1 MKLAGIQ
8 RRGLAETRSFTDNE
22 YALTQLK
29 IGCERSPSR
38 KWHVAR
44 GTDTRARILAAARE
58 VMLTKGL
65 VRATTKEIARAAGV
79 SEGTLYNHFTN
90 KEELFLCTLGQ
101 LPSGFVTLMRGLQAR
116 AGTETVPKVLVQI
129 ARSALDFYGEAVPM
143 GASFF
148 ADPELLARHREMLQQ
163 RGAGPQRANE
173 AVASYL
179 RAEQRLGRVR
189 GDVDPEAAAYMLL
202 GAIYQYVYWRQFLGR
217 PDTPGASDRFIADLL
232 ETLDRSLSPVARPN

>member
-1 MKLAGIQ
+1 M
-8 RRGLAETRSFTDNE
+8 RE
-22 YALTQLK
+22 
-29 IGCERSPSR
+29 
-38 KWHVAR
+38 
-44 GTDTRARILAAARE
+44 RILTAARE
-58 VMLTKGL
+58 VMLAKGL

-90 KEELFLCTLGQ
+90 KEELFLCTLSE
-101 LPSGFVTLMRGLQAR
+101 LPSGFVMLIRGLHERVGSA
-116 AGTETVPKVLVQI
+116 TVNSVLAEVG
-129 ARSALDFYGEAVPM
+129 RSALGFYGEAVPM

-148 ADPELLARHREMLQQ
+148 ADPELLARHRELLQQ

-189 GDVDPEAAAYMLL
+189 GDADPEAAAYMLL

-217 PDTPGASDRFIADLL
+217 PDQPDASDRFIDGLL
-232 ETLDRSLSPVARPN
+232 ETLDRVLSPVAQPN